1 MTKFYIDQ
9 HGCAKNQVDGE
20 ILISKLIDDGYEFT
34 DNSDAAD
41 VIIINSCGFI
51 ESAKK
56 ESLDALYNT
65 RAAYPK
71 KKIILAGCLAERYA
85 KIFKD
90 NLPEADGVFG
100 NGDLLTI
107 SEFMKAI
114 DEKKSRKNKTITEIT
129 EQKGVCCYNRKH
141 FMNYKNSCYVKITE
155 GCSNHCSFCAI
166 PVIRGELR
174 SRPVKEVVNEI
185 KSLLKQGI
193 FEINLIGQ
201 DLAAYGTGVTDR
213 QSFKN
218 EDGTS
223 QLSFLLNEIS
233 KLKGN
238 FWIRLLY
245 IHPDHFNED
254 ILKCIE
260 KDPRILAYFDIP
272 FQSGDTEIIHS
283 MNRTGSKESYISLVK
298 KIRSK
303 LPEVALRTTLMT
315 GFPGETDE
323 AFNNTLEFLQTIT
336 PDWSGCFSYSREE
349 DTPAY
354 KFKNK
359 IAKKISKERA
369 EILESIQEK
378 ITETRL
384 KKRINK
390 FYDVLIEELIDGE
403 DNTAFAIGRGWFQA
417 PDVDGAFV
425 VRYEKDDKAAVKA
438 IKPGRVVYVKADR
451 VSGVDIDSYFIKD
464 SELNIKK

>member
-20 ILISKLIDDGYEFT
+20 ILISRLIDDGFEYA
-34 DNSDAAD
+34 DNSDDAD

-56 ESLDALYNT
+56 ESLDALYQARTN
-65 RAAYPK
+65 YPN

-85 KIFKD
+85 DLFKE
-90 NLPEADGVFG
+90 NLPEADGIFG

-107 SEFMKAI
+107 SEFLKSVSKT
-114 DEKKSRKNKTITEIT
+114 KKKTVVSVS
-129 EQKGVCCYNRKH
+129 EQEGVCCYTRTH
-141 FMNYKNSCYVKITE
+141 FMNFKNSAYVKITE

-174 SRPVKEVVNEI
+174 SRPLKDVVAEI
-185 KSLLKQGI
+185 KSLLKQGF

-201 DLAAYGTGVTDR
+201 DLAAYGTGVTDKVI
-213 QSFKN
+213 FKN
-218 EDGTS
+218 SDGKS
-223 QLSFLLNEIS
+223 QLSLLLSEIS

-245 IHPDHFNED
+245 IHPDHFNSD
-254 ILKCIE
+254 ILDSIK
-260 KDPRILAYFDIP
+260 KDSRILAYFDIP
-272 FQSGDTEIIHS
+272 FQSGDTDIIHS
-283 MNRTGSKESYISLVK
+283 MNRTGSKEKYISLVR
-298 KIRSK
+298 KIRK
-303 LPEVALRTTLMT
+303 ELPECALRTTLMT
-315 GFPGETDE
+315 GFPGETDD
-323 AFNNTLEFLQTIT
+323 AFENSKEFLEAIC
-336 PDWSGCFSYSREE
+336 PDWSGCFAYSREE

-354 KFKNK
+354 KFNNKVPKK
-359 IAKKISKERA
+359 IAKERA
-369 EILESIQEK
+369 SILEAAQKSI
-378 ITETRL
+378 TASRL
-384 KKRINK
+384 KKRINRE
-390 FYDVLIEELIDGE
+390 YDVLIEELIDGE
-403 DNTAFAIGRGWFQA
+403 EDTSFAIGRAWFQA

-438 IKPGRVVYVKADR
+438 VVPGRVVHVKADR

-464 SELNIKK
+464 SELNKKK

>member
-1 MTKFYIDQ
+1 
-9 HGCAKNQVDGE
+9 
-20 ILISKLIDDGYEFT
+20 
-34 DNSDAAD
+34 
-41 VIIINSCGFI
+41 
-51 ESAKK
+51 
-56 ESLDALYNT
+56 
-65 RAAYPK
+65 
-71 KKIILAGCLAERYA
+71 
-85 KIFKD
+85 
-90 NLPEADGVFG
+90 
-100 NGDLLTI
+100 
-107 SEFMKAI
+107 
-114 DEKKSRKNKTITEIT
+114 
-129 EQKGVCCYNRKH
+129 
-141 FMNYKNSCYVKITE
+141 
-155 GCSNHCSFCAI
+155 
-166 PVIRGELR
+166 
-174 SRPVKEVVNEI
+174 
-185 KSLLKQGI
+185 
-193 FEINLIGQ
+193 
-201 DLAAYGTGVTDR
+201 
-213 QSFKN
+213 
-218 EDGTS
+218 
-223 QLSFLLNEIS
+223 
-233 KLKGN
+233 
-238 FWIRLLY
+238 
-245 IHPDHFNED
+245 
-254 ILKCIE
+254 
-260 KDPRILAYFDIP
+260 
-272 FQSGDTEIIHS
+272 

-390 FYDVLIEELIDGE
+390 FYDVFIEELIKAGQNKPNALE
-403 DNTAFAIGRGWFQA
+403 KVFHNSKVISA
-417 PDVDGAFV
+417 DVDGAFV